1 MLGLSFDVPQT
12 GCFKTVETDSWQ
24 PWRLESKMQVC
35 IELVSSESLSSWLL
49 DDSALGL
56 HLLALHA
63 CVSPVTEGEGS
74 LM

>member
-1 MLGLSFDVPQT
+1 
-12 GCFKTVETDSWQ
+12 
-24 PWRLESKMQVC
+24 MQVC
-35 IELVSSESLSSWLL
+35 IELVSPESLSSWLL

-56 HLLALHA
+56 HLLALRA